1 MSQRLK
7 KPQQM
12 IPGWQVEV
20 REHHEAEI
28 CVCLVPSVF
37 PDTFLGTVQGSA
49 TANGLT
55 RGSGVDHDTNSELSP
70 YTRTNFEA
78 GFLAPVPVLATSK
91 LQTHSRL
98 GHALGFQ

>member
-1 MSQRLK
+1 
-7 KPQQM
+7 M
-12 IPGWQVEV
+12 ISGWQVEV

-55 RGSGVDHDTNSELSP
+55 RGSGEDHNTNKNDL
-70 YTRTNFEA
+70 RTL
-78 GFLAPVPVLATSK
+78 GQISRQVSCAPVPVLATSN

-98 GHALGFQ
+98 GHALDFQ